1 MNEPN
6 SLIKVTQLP
15 IIEQHLRLIR
25 DQVKERVD
33 QATSLACTPET
44 LAAVKKVR
52 AELNGEFAQYEGQR
66 KAVKEAIMEPYSA
79 FEKIYKEC
87 VTTLYAQADADLKG
101 KIEDTESGIKS
112 ACEEGLKDY
121 FTELCEAEGVQWLT
135 YERAGIVV
143 DMTAAKQKVPK
154 KLREKITQFVTGVA
168 RSVEAISLMDDA
180 DEVMAEFKRCLDVV
194 QAVRVVQDRHQRIEQ
209 ERQAAEARKAV
220 LEMQRAAVKKVEAVA
235 PPKPLTPPVTAP
247 APSGGDNIFPR
258 FTFTVLN
265 ATRSQLIK
273 IREFM
278 KQEGI
283 KYE

>member
-15 IIEQHLRLIR
+15 IIEQHLRLIQ
-25 DQVKERVD
+25 DQVKERVG

-154 KLREKITQFVTGVA
+154 KLREKITQFVTGTA

-180 DEVMAEFKRCLDVV
+180 DEIMAEFKRCLDVV

-235 PPKPLTPPVTAP
+235 PPKHLAPPVTAP
-247 APSGGDNIFPR
+247 PPSGGDNIFPR